1 MNKIRKNLF
10 FLIETSFENRVKF
23 LLKDYK
29 YVQLDNS
36 FFKPLITGLKRRL
49 SKKIIT
55 DWKQHIKNKD
65 WKQLTESLLT
75 NHYDPAYI
83 SNYEKKN
90 QKIIKNFTFN
100 KVTKS
105 ELNLLANKILNL

>member
-1 MNKIRKNLF
+1 ME
-10 FLIETSFENRVKF
+10 LIGTYNVSPSAYSIAKHSV
-23 LLKDYK
+23 LLK
-29 YVQLDNS
+29 
-36 FFKPLITGLKRRL
+36 FFKPLITGLNRRL
-49 SKKIIT
+49 PKKII
-55 DWKQHIKNKD
+55 DSWKCLIKNKD

>member
-1 MNKIRKNLF
+1 MLNSKKIN
-10 FLIETSFENRVKF
+10 IETTFESRVKF

-29 YVQLDNS
+29 YAQLDNN

-49 SKKIIT
+49 SKKIID
-55 DWKQHIKNKD
+55 DWNNYIENKD

-83 SNYEKKN
+83 TNYEKKN

-100 KVTKS
+100 KVTKN
-105 ELNLLANKILNL
+105 ELNSLANKILNL